1 MTKNETHFKTSFIMF
16 DVLETVCFMVGSLN
30 ESYLSIECL
39 YLNGV
44 GPITHQ
50 GCADKLNTARIL
62 GDMIFR
68 LRCLGVL
75 QDRWTPKIS
84 IQFLNLFSY

>member
-50 GCADKLNTARIL
+50 GCEDKLNTARK
-62 GDMIFR
+62 GGMNFR
-68 LRCLGVL
+68 VRSIGVL
-75 QDRWTPKIS
+75 QDRWTPKIR
-84 IQFLNLFSY
+84 IQF